1 MKLKVKPSQ
10 RIKRRYLLVE
20 GNKENI
26 EKAILDYL
34 GALGW
39 AKASPIFVKSESG
52 KNNVTVAV
60 SREEVD
66 NVKAAFEASNSGI
79 RVIGISG
86 TLKGLTKRFN

>member
-1 MKLKVKPSQ
+1 MKLNVKPSQ

-20 GNKENI
+20 GSKEDI
-26 EKAILDYL
+26 EKAILDCL

-39 AKASPIFVKSESG
+39 AKASPIFVKPDIGE
-52 KNNVTVAV
+52 NMATIAV

-66 NVKAAFEASNSGI
+66 NVKAAFETSGLGI